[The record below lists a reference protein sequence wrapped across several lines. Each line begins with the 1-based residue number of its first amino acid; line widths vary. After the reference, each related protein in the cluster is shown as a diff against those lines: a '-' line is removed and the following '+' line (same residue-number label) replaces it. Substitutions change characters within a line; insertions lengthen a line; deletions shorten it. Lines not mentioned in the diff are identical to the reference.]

1 VAEASIDFS
10 RSSKAPLGSL
20 DRLIV
25 PYTDYSGDKA
35 KAFGDFESAIQI
47 NANDPDIYYH
57 REMKVSSSSLDFS

>member
-1 VAEASIDFS
+1 M
-10 RSSKAPLGSL
+10 
-20 DRLIV
+20 

-57 REMKVSSSSLDFS
+57 RGQSELERSRVVTSS